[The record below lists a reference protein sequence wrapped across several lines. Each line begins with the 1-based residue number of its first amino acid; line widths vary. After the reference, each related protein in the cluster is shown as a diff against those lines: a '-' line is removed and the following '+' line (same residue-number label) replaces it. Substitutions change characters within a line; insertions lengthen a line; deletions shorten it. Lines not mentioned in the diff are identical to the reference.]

1 MRLPP
6 KKPPKIGLFG
16 TFASQKKVKKEERG
30 SNTQNLPR
38 TPHNSFPFPLRGYI
52 YIYIYIYIR
61 EEREGR
67 SSFRIYAVNPL
78 FSRERVVLG
87 KESVV
92 NIVDF
97 FSLIILLFVFVFE
110 TSERGHGEGCR
121 RWFFLL
127 ASAPR

>member
-1 MRLPP
+1 MRVFVGCRVHSFISLYSMRLPP
-6 KKPPKIGLFG
+6 KKPPKSGLFG
-16 TFASQKKVKKEERG
+16 TFGASQKKVKKEERG

-52 YIYIYIYIR
+52 YIR

-87 KESVV
+87 KESEL
-92 NIVDF
+92 NSVDF
-97 FSLIILLFVFVFE
+97 FFPL
-110 TSERGHGEGCR
+110 
-121 RWFFLL
+121 
-127 ASAPR
+127 